1 MAEIYSRPYEDGDGG
16 FFVFE
21 DKPGLIE
28 FKIDD
33 GEDSWMSD
41 GLSLEELRAL
51 RDALT
56 ARLEQGE

>member
-1 MAEIYSRPYEDGDGG
+1 MAEIYSRPYEDGYGG

-21 DKPGLIE
+21 DKPGLIK

-33 GEDSWMSD
+33 GEGSFMSD
-41 GLSLEELRAL
+41 GLSLDELRAL

-56 ARLEQGE
+56 VRLERGE